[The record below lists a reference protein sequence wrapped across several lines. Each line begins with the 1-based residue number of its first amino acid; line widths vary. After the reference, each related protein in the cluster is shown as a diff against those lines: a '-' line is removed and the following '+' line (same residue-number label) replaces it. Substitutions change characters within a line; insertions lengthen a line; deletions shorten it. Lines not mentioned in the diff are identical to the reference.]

1 MRVYVID
8 TKNRPIAI
16 ENITEFTTIKELRK
30 RITEQN
36 IITTGQIKLIY
47 NGNILEDDENLY
59 YYDIEDN
66 TTIIYTGEFIS
77 GK

>member
-1 MRVYVID
+1 MKIYVID
-8 TKNRPIAI
+8 TKNRSIAI
-16 ENITEFTTIKELRK
+16 ENITESTTIKELRK

>member
-1 MRVYVID
+1 MKIYVID
-8 TKNRPIAI
+8 TKNRSIAI
-16 ENITEFTTIKELRK
+16 ENITESTTIKELRE

-36 IITTGQIKLIY
+36 IITTGEIKLIY
-47 NGNILEDDENLY
+47 NGNILENNENLY

-66 TTIIYTGEFIS
+66 ATIIYTGEFIS

>member
-1 MRVYVID
+1 MKIYVID
-8 TKNRPIAI
+8 TKNRSIAI
-16 ENITEFTTIKELRK
+16 ENITESTTIKELRK

-36 IITTGQIKLIY
+36 IITTGQIKLTY

>member
-1 MRVYVID
+1 MKIYVID
-8 TKNRPIAI
+8 TKNRSIAI
-16 ENITEFTTIKELRK
+16 ENITESTTIKELRE

-36 IITTGQIKLIY
+36 IITTGEIKLIY
-47 NGNILEDDENLY
+47 NGNILEDNENLY

-66 TTIIYTGEFIS
+66 ATIIYTGEFIS

>member
-1 MRVYVID
+1 MKIYVID
-8 TKNRPIAI
+8 TKNRSIAI
-16 ENITEFTTIKELRK
+16 ENITESTTIKELRE

-36 IITTGQIKLIY
+36 IITTGEIKLIY

-66 TTIIYTGEFIS
+66 ATIIYTGEFIS

>member
-1 MRVYVID
+1 MKIYVID
-8 TKNRPIAI
+8 TKNRSIAI
-16 ENITEFTTIKELRK
+16 ENITESTTIKELRE